1 MAPERIDPPHPSKPD
16 YHYDIRAD
24 VWSLGITLV
33 EMATGHFPYK
43 DCKTDFE
50 VLTKVLQD
58 DPPFL
63 PRNGGFSHEF
73 QCFVR
78 DCLLK
83 NYKVGCVNKDNYN
96 WIIILQHIFRGRS
109 SIHSHFRIGLNIS
122 SCWNMLLS
130 KNMKKRKW
138 MSELGIGPLKDDW
151 MGQVEMCPKNIVA
164 TIHYERVMLWEVFF
178 IIKKL

>member
-1 MAPERIDPPHPSKPD
+1 MYQIWFVGRLVDSKAKTRSAGCAAYMAPERIDPPHPSKPD

-63 PRNGGFSHEF
+63 PRNSGFSHEF

-83 NYKVGCVNKDNYN
+83 NYKVIELRINGDYWIYKFAHLVIKFVN
-96 WIIILQHIFRGRS
+96 L
-109 SIHSHFRIGLNIS
+109 
-122 SCWNMLLS
+122 
-130 KNMKKRKW
+130 KRE
-138 MSELGIGPLKDDW
+138 SYSNSASGS
-151 MGQVEMCPKNIVA
+151 A
-164 TIHYERVMLWEVFF
+164 
-178 IIKKL
+178 

>member
-1 MAPERIDPPHPSKPD
+1 MMILLPDFYLYQCKSILSSLQNLGRLVDSKAKTRSAGCAAYMAPERIDPPHPSKPD

-83 NYKVGCVNKDNYN
+83 NYKVSCVNKENYN
-96 WIIILQHIFRGRS
+96 
-109 SIHSHFRIGLNIS
+109 
-122 SCWNMLLS
+122 
-130 KNMKKRKW
+130 
-138 MSELGIGPLKDDW
+138 
-151 MGQVEMCPKNIVA
+151 
-164 TIHYERVMLWEVFF
+164 
-178 IIKKL
+178 

>member
-1 MAPERIDPPHPSKPD
+1 MMVFFIIVKFLSIDIDVFYLLCKILGRLVDSKAKTRSAGCAAYMAPERIDPPHPSKPD

-63 PRNGGFSHEF
+63 PRNAGFSHEF

-83 NYKVGCVNKDNYN
+83 NYKVSCVDKDTCNGN
-96 WIIILQHIFRGRS
+96 INLILY
-109 SIHSHFRIGLNIS
+109 
-122 SCWNMLLS
+122 C
-130 KNMKKRKW
+130 
-138 MSELGIGPLKDDW
+138 
-151 MGQVEMCPKNIVA
+151 
-164 TIHYERVMLWEVFF
+164 
-178 IIKKL
+178 

>member
-63 PRNGGFSHEF
+63 PRNSGFSHEF

-83 NYKVGCVNKDNYN
+83 NYKVM
-96 WIIILQHIFRGRS
+96 IFRS
-109 SIHSHFRIGLNIS
+109 VNRII
-122 SCWNMLLS
+122 
-130 KNMKKRKW
+130 
-138 MSELGIGPLKDDW
+138 
-151 MGQVEMCPKNIVA
+151 
-164 TIHYERVMLWEVFF
+164 
-178 IIKKL
+178 

>member
-1 MAPERIDPPHPSKPD
+1 LAAKNDLSILFVRELSQTLAIININILAYLGRLVDSKAKTRSAGCAAYMAPERIDPPHPSKPD

-83 NYKVGCVNKDNYN
+83 NYKVNK
-96 WIIILQHIFRGRS
+96 
-109 SIHSHFRIGLNIS
+109 NIS
-122 SCWNMLLS
+122 RKMYCLS
-130 KNMKKRKW
+130 
-138 MSELGIGPLKDDW
+138 
-151 MGQVEMCPKNIVA
+151 
-164 TIHYERVMLWEVFF
+164 
-178 IIKKL
+178 

>member
-1 MAPERIDPPHPSKPD
+1 MSISYYNIKSIKLPSIQTKGCFYLILCFCTASYLGRLVDSKAKTRSAGCAAYMAPERIDPPHPSKPD

-83 NYKVGCVNKDNYN
+83 NYKVN
-96 WIIILQHIFRGRS
+96 
-109 SIHSHFRIGLNIS
+109 
-122 SCWNMLLS
+122 
-130 KNMKKRKW
+130 
-138 MSELGIGPLKDDW
+138 
-151 MGQVEMCPKNIVA
+151 A
-164 TIHYERVMLWEVFF
+164 
-178 IIKKL
+178 